1 MNTALLS
8 TAERAF
14 RKEQKV
20 AEASEAWREYEASR
34 LVVDANMMR
43 LRMLRLAREAILI
56 TPAPKKRRVTHA
68 N

>member
-14 RKEQKV
+14 RKEQRA
-20 AEASEAWREYEASR
+20 AEASQAWREYEANQ
-34 LVVDANMMR
+34 LAVDANMMR
-43 LRMLRLAREAILI
+43 LRALRLAREAILI
-56 TPAPKKRRVTHA
+56 TPAPKKRRVRRA